1 VEGRFAQVRGLPDK
15 RGYMNWPCLGRVH
28 CHKINN
34 KKKLLFVV
42 VMEELSR
49 MMTTI
54 VDKGLLSS
62 FSAGQRI
69 MESW

>member
-1 VEGRFAQVRGLPDK
+1 
-15 RGYMNWPCLGRVH
+15 MNWPCLGRVH

-34 KKKLLFVV
+34 NNKKKKLLFVV

-69 MESW
+69 MKSW